1 MSVAVVGDDTQS
13 LEPGFVVQV
22 NRIATAAHVVAAA
35 KSPVSVWSGRE
46 NIRARVV
53 GTDAQQDLALLEITA
68 VQNTRGSRWW
78 WGPHTSLEPAE
89 TDLAR
94 IWTFPDTRMR
104 EWCARRCRARHGNFS
119 ATGASAS
126 GRLRTSRARM
136 CPIRKPS
143 APTEFQP
150 AVPPCPGCHDSAFV
164 KQEQVLTGGTA
175 ISFWTCTSCLRSW
188 PAPKPRMAKADL
200 NRSK

>member
-1 MSVAVVGDDTQS
+1 MLTIAATTFSVCVTDPVRNLLARQTSWSLWRVCHRPGAPRDHRGRVV
-13 LEPGFVVQV
+13 
-22 NRIATAAHVVAAA
+22 
-35 KSPVSVWSGRE
+35 VSVVDCASPPRVGYTSRE
-46 NIRARVV
+46 
-53 GTDAQQDLALLEITA
+53 
-68 VQNTRGSRWW
+68 
-78 WGPHTSLEPAE
+78 PPE

-94 IWTFPDTRMR
+94 IWDVPVYED
-104 EWCARRCRARHGNFS
+104 ARVARTSASSASSNFS
-119 ATGASAS
+119 ASGASAS
-126 GRLRTSRARM
+126 GRLRTSRM

-143 APTEFQP
+143 APTESQP

-164 KQEQVLTGGTA
+164 RQEQVLTGGTA